1 MTILKWK
8 LIVLRI
14 LTFLGEYKISSN
26 AVKNRIYNE
35 CVARVKIMIFSIHE
49 MKYIWYEF
57 YRNNVNF
64 YFVLHGKLQKAIP
77 YLFLAVSCPNRP
89 IQCLFGFTLGVNEVS
104 T

>member
-1 MTILKWK
+1 MTLLKWK

-26 AVKNRIYNE
+26 AVKNRIYN
-35 CVARVKIMIFSIHE
+35 
-49 MKYIWYEF
+49 EF

-89 IQCLFGFTLGVNEVS
+89 IQCLFGFTLGVNKVS